1 MSDGEFVAAHD
12 VILIGGGG
20 AGLRA
25 AIAIAET
32 NPRLDVAVMS
42 KVYPMRSHTVSA
54 EGGAAGVIAEGD
66 TLEEHIYDTIS
77 GSDWLGD
84 QDAIEMFVEQ
94 APRELLQLEHWGC
107 PWSRQ
112 PDGRVA
118 VRAFGGMKKM
128 RTWFAADKT
137 GFHMLHALFQTSLKY
152 DEVTRYDEWFVTKLL
167 VDDGRVH
174 GVVAVEL
181 MTGRI
186 QAVAAKAVVL
196 CTGGCGKVFPF
207 TTNANIN
214 TGDGMALAYR
224 AGAPLK
230 DMEFVQYHPTGL
242 PFTGIL
248 ITEAARAE
256 GGWLLNKDGY
266 RYLQDYDL
274 GTPSPTPVLRSMELG
289 PRDRLS
295 QAFVHEV
302 EKGRTTDSPYG
313 PIVHLDLRHLGAKVI
328 DAKLPFVRELC
339 LKYERIDPVT
349 ELVPVR
355 PVVHYMMGGVHTDI
369 HGATP
374 VAGLYAA
381 GETACVS
388 INGANRL
395 GSNSLPELLVFG
407 ARAGRAA
414 AEYAASAGDR
424 SGRRSPHKPGTRSA
438 GSNATC
444 STMSRGP
451 NASPRSGTR
460 CRRPWRRAPASTAP
474 GPSMTKGA
482 DALAELQQRIAN
494 VGVADTSRS
503 FNTELVAALELANML
518 DIAECI
524 LSSGL
529 QREESR
535 GAHQRTD
542 FPASRRRAVP
552 HPPAGPPQPGRHVA
566 GRAPAGD
573 DHPVA
578 AGRAGL
584 REVAMAQ
591 QQWQQS
597 DRSVCGCR
605 GTGLTRTPNRT
616 GRSTTS
622 RCAASGRC
630 STRSTTSRTR
640 PTPRCR
646 SGGRAGWGSAAAAG

>member
-1 MSDGEFVAAHD
+1 VSDGVLRAAHD
-12 VILIGGGG
+12 VLIVGGGG

-32 NPRLDVAVMS
+32 EPRLDVAVIS

-54 EGGAAGVIAEGD
+54 EGGAAGVIAAD
-66 TLEEHIYDTIS
+66 DSLDEHCYDTVS

-84 QDAIEMFVEQ
+84 QDAIEAFVRE
-94 APRELLQLEHWGC
+94 APEELLRLEHWGC
-107 PWSRQ
+107 PWSRR

-152 DEVTRYDEWFVTKLL
+152 PEVRRYDEEFVTRLL

-174 GVVAVEL
+174 GVVAIGL
-181 MTGRI
+181 MSGRI
-186 QAVAAKAVVL
+186 QAITAKAVVL
-196 CTGGCGKVFPF
+196 ATGGCGKVFPF

-248 ITEAARAE
+248 ITEATRAE

-274 GTPSPTPVLRSMELG
+274 GTPSPTPEMRSMELG

-313 PIVHLDLRHLGAKVI
+313 PVVHLDLRHLGEELI
-328 DAKLPFVRELC
+328 DTKLPFVRELC
-339 LKYERIDPVT
+339 LKYERIDPVH
-349 ELVPVR
+349 ELIPVR
-355 PVVHYMMGGVHTDI
+355 PVVHYMMGGVSTDI
-369 HGATP
+369 DGATP
-374 VAGLYAA
+374 LGGLYAA

-395 GSNSLPELLVFG
+395 GSNSLPECLVFG

-414 AEYAASAGDR
+414 AEYASAAGSAPSVIEAQATDEV
-424 SGRRSPHKPGTRSA
+424 RRLERDLLGKGPGTEKLAAIRDEMQAAMEEAA
-438 GSNATC
+438 GIFRT
-444 STMSRGP
+444 GP
-451 NASPRSGTR
+451 EMAKGTE
-460 CRRPWRRAPASTAP
+460 T
-474 GPSMTKGA
+474 
-482 DALAELQQRIAN
+482 LAELQERVGN
-494 VGVADTSRS
+494 VGLSDTSRA
-503 FNTELVAALELANML
+503 FNTELLGALELANML
-518 DIAECI
+518 DIGECI
-524 LSSGL
+524 LQAGM

-542 FPASRRRAVP
+542 FPAR
-552 HPPAGPPQPGRHVA
+552 
-566 GRAPAGD
+566 D
-573 DHPVA
+573 DE
-578 AGRAGL
+578 RF
-584 REVAMAQ
+584 
-591 QQWQQS
+591 
-597 DRSVCGCR
+597 
-605 GTGLTRTPNRT
+605 LTHLLVHRNPD
-616 GRSTTS
+616 GTS
-622 RCAASGRC
+622 RVERFPVTITRWPPGERVYGR
-630 STRSTTSRTR
+630 
-640 PTPRCR
+640 
-646 SGGRAGWGSAAAAG
+646 